1 MMKKMILLSVLIM
14 ALIFST
20 VSCTQAG
27 DNGTSESTTQVI
39 EPEPPEAKT
48 AEAPAMDTSGTVSS
62 ETESTETI
70 PVISEPVIY
79 GTDFPAYFED
89 DPTPRHRL
97 YLYQDMDEI
106 SLYAFGLEF
115 YRYKDRNDADAQRNK
130 PTEEETMK
138 WMEEQGLTVLWD
150 YPWCTYALQKGD
162 PRANEINANYI
173 RFAIAATKPQMEQI
187 FAVDA
192 PPIHDWY
199 FYANPIPDPSVEWT
213 GDYEIYRESMEGAR
227 ELVGFD
233 IALPPFLEGAEQYV
247 CLERHHGKVSMYVTC
262 GMPDG
267 HVYGIHKSEGIDY
280 GKEVWFEFISVTATP
295 EIEGVTVS
303 LYSDESGY
311 WEATWSDGGYYYYF
325 GSDDP
330 QTEEVLA
337 ERMGEVIRA
346 ERENK
351 AGD

>member
-1 MMKKMILLSVLIM
+1 MKKTILLSVLIM
-14 ALIFST
+14 ALVFST
-20 VSCTQAG
+20 VCCTQA
-27 DNGTSESTTQVI
+27 DE
-39 EPEPPEAKT
+39 EPQEAKT
-48 AEAPAMDTSGTVSS
+48 TEAPAAETSETDPSA
-62 ETESTETI
+62 TESTETGTVI
-70 PVISEPVIY
+70 PEPVIY
-79 GTDFPAYFED
+79 GTDFPVYFEA

-97 YLYQDMDEI
+97 YLYQDMDET

-115 YRYKDRNDADAQRNK
+115 YRYKDRNDTDAQRNR
-130 PTEEETMK
+130 PTEEEAMQC
-138 WMEEQGLTVLWD
+138 MEEQGLTVLWD

-162 PRANEINANYI
+162 PRANEINAGYI

-187 FAVDA
+187 FAEDA

-213 GDYEIYRESMEGAR
+213 GDYEIYRGSMEGVR

-247 CLERHHGKVSMYVTC
+247 GVKRHHGKVSINVTC

-267 HVYGIHKSEGIDY
+267 HGYVIHKSEGIDY
-280 GKEVWFEFISVTATP
+280 GKEEFEFISVTATP

-311 WEATWSDGGYYYYF
+311 WDATWSDGGYYYLF
-325 GSDDP
+325 DSDDP
-330 QTEEVLA
+330 QTEEILE

-346 ERENK
+346 ERDNK